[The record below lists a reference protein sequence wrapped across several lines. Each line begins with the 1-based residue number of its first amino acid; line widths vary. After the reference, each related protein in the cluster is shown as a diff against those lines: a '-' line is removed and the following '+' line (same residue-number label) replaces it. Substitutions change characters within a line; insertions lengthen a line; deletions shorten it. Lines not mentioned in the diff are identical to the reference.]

1 MTAKLIRQLRREAR
15 ANPKKAGFLALM
27 LVVAIYAWAPVAM
40 NWAAP
45 EPLAAAPPAP
55 SAVGQPGP
63 QMASTATSAHSPVPL
78 PPWQHVAAWMDGDP
92 LMRPGWGQEHLAYGR
107 NPFAP
112 DQSAQRAAG
121 SRPDDEAPG
130 NASPAELGMVLSSTV
145 IGPLRRTA
153 MINGKAYP
161 QGAEVQ
167 AADGTR
173 FVLSRVEPRRVVL
186 SRGGRHF
193 ELAIVRQAA
202 GRIAIGAAN

>member
-1 MTAKLIRQLRREAR
+1 VTAKLIRQLRREAR

-27 LVVAIYAWAPVAM
+27 LLVAMYAWAPVVM

-45 EPLAAAPPAP
+45 DPLAVAPPAP
-55 SAVGQPGP
+55 SAVALPGR
-63 QMASTATSAHSPVPL
+63 QMASTSGHRPLAL
-78 PPWQHVAAWMDGDP
+78 PPWQLVAAWIDGDP
-92 LMRPGWGQEHLAYGR
+92 LMRPGWGGQEHLAYGR

-130 NASPAELGMVLSSTV
+130 NASPAELGMVLTSTV

-167 AADGTR
+167 AANGTR

-202 GRIAIGAAN
+202 GRIAIGAAH

>member
-1 MTAKLIRQLRREAR
+1 VTAKLIRQLRREAR

-27 LVVAIYAWAPVAM
+27 LLVAMYAWAPVVM

-45 EPLAAAPPAP
+45 DPLAVAPPAP
-55 SAVGQPGP
+55 SAVALPGR
-63 QMASTATSAHSPVPL
+63 QMASTSGHRPLAL
-78 PPWQHVAAWMDGDP
+78 PPWQLVAAWIDGDP

-107 NPFAP
+107 NPFAT
-112 DQSAQRAAG
+112 DRSAQRAAG

-130 NASPAELGMVLSSTV
+130 NASPAELGMVLTSTV
-145 IGPLRRTA
+145 IGPVRRTA

-167 AADGTR
+167 AANGTR